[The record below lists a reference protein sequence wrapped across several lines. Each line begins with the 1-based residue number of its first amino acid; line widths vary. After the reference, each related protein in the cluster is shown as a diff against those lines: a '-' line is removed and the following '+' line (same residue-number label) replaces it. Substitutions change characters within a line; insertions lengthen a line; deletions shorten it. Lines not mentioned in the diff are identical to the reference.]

1 MRWKGPLSAALL
13 LLLLCGCAT
22 YAAVVEAPPAFWI
35 SLEAIVSGLV
45 EDIISIIG
53 WLL

>member
-1 MRWKGPLSAALL
+1 MLWRSLASLLALL
-13 LLLLCGCAT
+13 LLAGCAT